1 MTDRYRGTKEEGL
14 IRCTWWKERQ
24 MERKMMERKID
35 GKKDRWREKQMERKI
50 DGKKDIVKMR
60 QRLNGINVLTVL
72 CQS

>member
-1 MTDRYRGTKEEGL
+1 MVERKIDGKKDR
-14 IRCTWWKERQ
+14 WKERQ